1 MLSPLLI
8 PYLHVQAMKNEK
20 YKGTLSERFAEYGV
34 KKNRIGSSGTIWLHA
49 VSVGEAVGAIPLIR
63 LLQEKEVGTPVVV
76 STTTKGGMEIL
87 EKTFGDKII
96 PIYFPLDFPWVIRRA
111 LNVLKPRALILMET
125 EIWPN
130 LIVKSDRKGV
140 PVMLMNGRVSDRM
153 VSASGIIKKLY
164 KTVFKS
170 IRILGMQTQK
180 DADRIIELGA
190 NENKVHVVGNMKF
203 DGQMSDIDSD
213 KINRLKDIFKPG
225 EAGIVIAGSTHPGEE
240 EMLLDAY
247 KSITTRNTGIR
258 LVIAPRHIERAAE
271 VVDIVRSKDLE
282 PVLRSSLSEDSMIKD
297 EVIILDTIGE
307 LRYLYSL
314 AELCFVGGSL
324 IERGGHNI
332 LEPAACGKAAFY
344 GPYMMNFESSVNV
357 LEENNGGIQVR
368 NEEDIVSEF
377 NKYLN
382 NKEYRDSLDAN
393 AFDVVKRNAGAADRA
408 YRLFKECV
416 K

>member
-1 MLSPLLI
+1 
-8 PYLHVQAMKNEK
+8 MKNEK